1 MNTLPQQPNQQ
12 QSQEIVRLKGI
23 VDTLMAKIGTFYDSY
38 YKKDFADRFYLDKPL
53 VLKNGMLIESDLPLY
68 FRRAD
73 NYIGTESGAN
83 NAITANLTD
92 AKGNTIPL
100 TAGLEVKIKIAH
112 SLQAGA
118 NTFAVNG
125 TSKNIK
131 SHNNP
136 ANNIGTAYVSGSI
149 VHLMY
154 DGTQWQDM
162 SQ

>member
-1 MNTLPQQPNQQ
+1 MNKDIELLNQKIESLTTKVSSLSSGL
-12 QSQEIVRLKGI
+12 SQFINQVSK
-23 VDTLMAKIGTFYDSY
+23 YDWIDMFVLS
-38 YKKDFADRFYLDKPL
+38 KPL
-53 VLKNGMLIESDLPLY
+53 VLKNTGIVVEGMPLALRQAPN
-68 FRRAD
+68 FVALE
-73 NYIGTESGAN
+73 TGAN
-83 NAITANLTD
+83 NAIICLLKD
-92 AKGNTIPL
+92 AKANSIML
-100 TAGLEVKIKIAH
+100 TVGLEVKILLAH

-118 NTFAVNG
+118 NTLSFNG

-149 VHLMY
+149 FHGMY